1 MWNELKL
8 SSMSDFY
15 SLSPLCSQS
24 FEFTSINVLILREF
38 FFVRIT
44 PFSPTDDIVH
54 SSRHNCH
61 YVTVAHNTGR
71 KNLQSNSTDDDDL
84 TKLTD
89 NHDRFYTED
98 QKVIQ
103 NFKRQY
109 MFLLNLHTTR

>member
-8 SSMSDFY
+8 SSMSDFF

-38 FFVRIT
+38 FLYALP

-71 KNLQSNSTDDDDL
+71 KILQSNSTHDDDL

-89 NHDRFYTED
+89 NHDRFYTEV

-103 NFKRQY
+103 KLQAAVHVFA
-109 MFLLNLHTTR
+109 